1 MTQFGIV
8 RLDRVSLAFVAHG
21 LVLTGVIHQP
31 RIDTEG
37 IAEVARCLW
46 AAIEHG
52 LQGSF
57 GSFPQYRPAHNAAA
71 EPVDLRHDVDLVF
84 FEPTKVNSSSSSF
97 TSNGSLGLGGMAG
110 TCSARALT
118 QLTTL

>member
-1 MTQFGIV
+1 MAQFGIV
-8 RLDRVSLAFVAHG
+8 CLDRIGLAFVAHG
-21 LVLTGVIHQP
+21 VVLTGVIDQP

-52 LQGSF
+52 LQSGF
-57 GSFPQYRPAHNAAA
+57 GSFPQHGPAHNAAA
-71 EPVDLRHDVDLVF
+71 EPVDLRYDKDCVF

-97 TSNGSLGLGGMAG
+97 TCSGSVGPGGMARN
-110 TCSARALT
+110 SSRRALAPVDN
-118 QLTTL
+118 